1 MDQQHMSL
9 SWLCWKVVREVIPSS
24 LAPLAPRAPPLPE
37 SRCWGGAC
45 TPAAPPGW
53 RVAEDVRQGR
63 PAAEWGGSA
72 PSS

>member
-1 MDQQHMSL
+1 MDQEHMSL
-9 SWLCWKVVREVIPSS
+9 SRLCWKVVRAVIPSS
-24 LAPLAPRAPPLPE
+24 LALRAPPLPE

-53 RVAEDVRQGR
+53 RLAEDVRQGR